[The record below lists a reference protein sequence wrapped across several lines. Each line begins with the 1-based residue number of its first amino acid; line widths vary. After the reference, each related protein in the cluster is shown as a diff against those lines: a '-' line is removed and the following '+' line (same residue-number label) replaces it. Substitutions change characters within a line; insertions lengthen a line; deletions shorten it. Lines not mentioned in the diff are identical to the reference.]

1 MKDYNNPSMLY
12 LHKALHGDK
21 SILEMF
27 TAELPSDVFA
37 ESTSSQNNRPSN
49 DRSQGRKPGSGKGK
63 RKTNNVAGAGL
74 IPDSVSKTINS
85 RNNSI
90 AFKNLTDAHA
100 SLNEQFKASEKEHN
114 DTYASILN
122 HVGDKNT
129 TNKRIKAVKEKVAKE
144 NSLHVYGYE
153 SDCDDDNEG
162 ADSQEDQIKHLLRC
176 RVRMDD
182 AKEMLEN
189 VASKLGA
196 RTA

>member
-1 MKDYNNPSMLY
+1 MCLLS
-12 LHKALHGDK
+12 
-21 SILEMF
+21 
-27 TAELPSDVFA
+27 LPPPKTIVLQMIDPKA
-37 ESTSSQNNRPSN
+37 ESLAV
-49 DRSQGRKPGSGKGK
+49 GKGK